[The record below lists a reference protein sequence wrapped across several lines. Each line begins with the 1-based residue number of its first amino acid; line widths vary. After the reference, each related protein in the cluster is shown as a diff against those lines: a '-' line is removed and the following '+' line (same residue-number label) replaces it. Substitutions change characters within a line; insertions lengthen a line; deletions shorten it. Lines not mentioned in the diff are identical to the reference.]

1 MEDLQTRIAALSPK
15 QRALFESRL
24 RAAAA
29 PGPDPA
35 IPRRPDD
42 DGPVPLSFAQ
52 HRLWFLDQLEPG
64 RPVYNVSASLRIGRP
79 VTTEAVRDA
88 LGALT
93 RRHEV
98 LRTVFPADG
107 GEPRQHI
114 ADSLTPPLTETD
126 LRALPDSARA
136 AAALRLCAEDKQRP
150 FDLSSGPL
158 LRCLLLRLRDDDALL
173 FLTFHHTVFDG
184 WSIGLLRRDL
194 TALLHA
200 AETGTD
206 AGLPPLPIQYADFAD
221 WQRRMLDEKRLGEL
235 LGYWR
240 ERIRGAPPV
249 IDLPFDRPRPAVAT
263 TEGARRRFA
272 LPAELTTALR
282 DLAARSVATPFMTML
297 TVFAALLHRWSGERD
312 MVIGTPV
319 ANRARPELDDLIGF
333 FANTLAMRVRIEPGM
348 SFGDLLAQVR
358 QTVVEAL
365 ARQDLPFERLVDEAR
380 TERTLT
386 HNPLFQVAFV
396 MEDGRDASEL
406 DTLLPERARDTH
418 TPDSAK
424 FDLTL
429 VLTDRESTYTGYFE
443 YNTALFEPVTI
454 DRLGERLALL
464 ARSVAAD
471 PGWELAALPVLTR
484 DEIRHLKEVNA
495 PVADDP
501 RHHRTLHGVLE
512 DSARRH
518 PDHTA
523 VEAPDR
529 QLTYRELDEAANRLA
544 HHLLAL
550 GVRPEQPVGVALD
563 GTADAIVATFA
574 VLKAGAVLL
583 PLDPEYPAERLEH
596 ILRRSGATLLLTQRS
611 LAGRFAGNDV
621 TTVLLDDDATRAALA
636 DGPAD
641 RPGLPIAPDRL
652 AYVIF
657 TSGSTGVPK
666 GVMVPHRA
674 FGSLTRSAEQ
684 FAQTPDSRVLR
695 FASPS
700 FDVSLLELLM
710 TFDAG
715 ATLVLE
721 PRALLVPGEDL
732 ARLIRERPVSTVLL
746 SPSAL
751 STLTAGELPGLR
763 TVVMAGE
770 AATLELAQQWCDG
783 RDVFNGYGPTEAT
796 VLATI
801 ARCAPDRVPPLGRPV
816 AGYTVHVLDDTLRPV
831 PFGRQG
837 ELFLGGVGLARG
849 YLDQPDVTADRFLPD
864 PSGTEPGAR
873 LYRTGDVVRWGA
885 DGELEFLGR
894 TDHQVKLRGFRIEL
908 GEIETRLE
916 DHPGVRT
923 AVVLVR
929 GEGSDRRLAGYAVRA
944 PGKERP
950 TAAGLRQWLRDRLPG
965 YMVPELFLVLD
976 ALPTSPNGKLDRE
989 ALPDPLAQSG
999 DTAGNR
1005 PPLLDPVEER
1015 ISGIWQ
1021 EVLGIAPPGS
1031 ADNFFE
1037 VGGNSLSATR
1047 IIARVNQA
1055 FGVRL
1060 PVRSLFVEPTLSGL
1074 ARSVSAERAEELP

>member
-24 RAAAA
+24 RTAAG
-29 PGPDPA
+29 PIPDPA
-35 IPRRPDD
+35 IPCRPDD
-42 DGPVPLSFAQ
+42 GGPVPLSFAQ

-64 RPVYNVSASLRIGRP
+64 RPVYNVSASLRLRRP
-79 VTTEAVRDA
+79 VTTETVRIA
-88 LGALT
+88 LRELT

-98 LRTVFPADG
+98 LRTAFPATG
-107 GEPRQHI
+107 GEPWQRI
-114 ADSLTPPLTETD
+114 ADSQSPPLNETD
-126 LRALPDSARA
+126 LRGLPDSTRA
-136 AAALRLCAEDKQRP
+136 AAALRLCGQDKQRP

-158 LRCLLLRLRDDDALL
+158 LRCLLLRLGDDDALL

-200 AETGTD
+200 AETGEE

-221 WQRRMLDEKRLGEL
+221 WQRRLLDDQRLQEL
-235 LGYWR
+235 LGYWH
-240 ERIRGAPPV
+240 ERMRGAPPA

-263 TEGARRRFA
+263 SEGARRRFA
-272 LPAELTTALR
+272 LPADLTAALR
-282 DLAARSVATPFMTML
+282 NLATQNGATPFMTML
-297 TVFAALLHRWSGERD
+297 SLFAVLLHRWSGERD

-333 FANTLAMRVRIEPGM
+333 FANTLAMRVRTEPGT
-348 SFGDLLAQVR
+348 SFRDLLAQVR
-358 QTVVEAL
+358 QTTVEAL
-365 ARQDLPFERLVDEAR
+365 ARQDLPFERLVEEVR

-406 DTLLPERARDTH
+406 DTLLPERARETH

-443 YNTALFEPVTI
+443 YSTALFDPVTI
-454 DRLGERLALL
+454 DRLAERLSLL
-464 ARSVAAD
+464 ARSATAD
-471 PGWELAALPVLTR
+471 PDRELAGLPVLTR
-484 DEIRHLKEVNA
+484 DETHHLRRVNA
-495 PVADDP
+495 PTEDDP
-501 RHHRTLHGVLE
+501 RHHRTLHRVLE
-512 DSARRH
+512 DAARHR
-518 PDHTA
+518 PEHTA

-529 QLTYRELDEAANRLA
+529 HLTYRELDDAANRLA
-544 HHLLAL
+544 HHLRTL
-550 GVRPEQPVGVALD
+550 GVGTEQPVGVALD
-563 GTADAIVATFA
+563 GTADAIVATFG

-583 PLDPEYPAERLEH
+583 PLDPEYPAARLDH
-596 ILRRSGATLLLTQRS
+596 ILRRSGVRLLLTQRS
-611 LAGRFAGNDV
+611 LADRFTGNDV
-621 TTVLLDDDATRAALA
+621 TVLPMDDDATRATLA
-636 DGPAD
+636 ARPAH
-641 RPGLPIAPDRL
+641 RPDISVPPDQL

-666 GVMVPHRA
+666 GVMVPHRGV
-674 FGSLTRSAEQ
+674 GSLTRSAEQ
-684 FAQTPDSRVLR
+684 FAQSPDSRVLR

-721 PRALLVPGEDL
+721 PRAALVPGEDL
-732 ARLIRERPVSTVLL
+732 ARLIRERGISTVLL

-751 STLTAGELPGLR
+751 STLAGSELPGLR

-770 AATLELAQQWCDG
+770 AATLELAQQWCEG

-801 ARCAPDRVPPLGRPV
+801 ARCTADRVPPLGRPV
-816 AGYTVHVLDDTLRPV
+816 VGYTVHVLDDTLRPV

-849 YLDQPDVTADRFLPD
+849 YLGQPDVTAARFVPD
-864 PSGTEPGAR
+864 PSGTESGAR
-873 LYRTGDVVRWGA
+873 LYRTGDLVRWGA

-929 GEGSDRRLAGYAVRA
+929 GEGADRRLVGYAVPA
-944 PGKERP
+944 PGGERP
-950 TAAGLRQWLRDRLPG
+950 TQADLRQWLRDRLPG
-965 YMVPELFLVLD
+965 YLVPELFVVLD
-976 ALPTSPNGKLDRE
+976 ALPTSPNGKLDRD
-989 ALPDPLAQSG
+989 ALPDPLDPSDGA
-999 DTAGNR
+999 DRER
-1005 PPLLDPVEER
+1005 PPLLDPVEEQVAE
-1015 ISGIWQ
+1015 IWR
-1021 EVLGIAPPGS
+1021 EVLGIALPGG

-1047 IIARVNQA
+1047 IVARVNQV

-1060 PVRSLFVEPTLSGL
+1060 PVRSLFVESTVSGL
-1074 ARSVSAERAEELP
+1074 ARSVTAAARG

>member
-1 MEDLQTRIAALSPK
+1 MEDLRTRIAALSPK

-42 DGPVPLSFAQ
+42 GGPAPLSFAQ
-52 HRLWFLDQLEPG
+52 HRLWFLDQMEP
-64 RPVYNVSASLRIGRP
+64 RRAVYNVSASLRISRP
-79 VTTEAVRDA
+79 VTTEAVRAA
-88 LGALT
+88 LGELT
-93 RRHEV
+93 ARHEV
-98 LRTVFPADG
+98 LRTTFPADG

-114 ADSLTPPLTETD
+114 AESLSPPLAETD
-126 LRALPDSARA
+126 LRHLPDSARA
-136 AAALRLCAEDKQRP
+136 AAALRLCGQDKQRP

-158 LRCLLLRLRDDDALL
+158 LRCLLLRLRDDDVLL

-200 AETGTD
+200 AETGAEAD
-206 AGLPPLPIQYADFAD
+206 LPPLPVQYADFAA
-221 WQRRMLDEKRLGEL
+221 WQRRLLDDQRLEDL

-240 ERIRGAPPV
+240 DRMRGAPPA

-282 DLAARSVATPFMTML
+282 DLAGRCGATPFMTML

-319 ANRARPELDDLIGF
+319 ANRARPELDHLIGF
-333 FANTLAMRVRIEPGM
+333 FANTLAMRVRAEPGVRF
-348 SFGDLLAQVR
+348 SELLAQVR
-358 QTVVEAL
+358 QTVAEAL
-365 ARQDLPFERLVDEAR
+365 DRQDLPFERLVEEAR

-396 MEDGRDASEL
+396 MEDGRDAGEL
-406 DTLLPERARDTH
+406 DSLLPRRAREGH

-429 VLTDRESTYTGYFE
+429 VLTDRDSAYTGYFE
-443 YNTALFEPVTI
+443 YSTALFEPVTI
-454 DRLGERLALL
+454 DRLTERLALL
-464 ARSVAAD
+464 AGAVVVD
-471 PGWELAALPVLTR
+471 PDRELAALPVLTE
-484 DEIRHLKEVNA
+484 DETRHLSQVNSRA
-495 PVADDP
+495 ADDA

-512 DSARRH
+512 DAALRR
-518 PDHTA
+518 PGRTA

-529 QLTYRELDEAANRLA
+529 RLTYRELDEAANRLA
-544 HHLLAL
+544 HHLLA
-550 GVRPEQPVGVALD
+550 GGAGREQPVAVALD
-563 GTADAIVATFA
+563 GTADAVVATFG

-583 PLDPEYPAERLEH
+583 PLDPEYPAERLDH
-596 ILRRSGATLLLTQRS
+596 ILRRSGARLLLTQRS

-621 TTVLLDDDATRAALA
+621 RVVLLDDDTTRSALA
-636 DGPAD
+636 ARPAD
-641 RPGLPIAPDRL
+641 RPALPVAPDQL
-652 AYVIF
+652 AYIIF

-666 GVMVPHRA
+666 GVMVPHRGI
-674 FGSLTRSAEQ
+674 GSLTRSVEQ
-684 FAQTPDSRVLR
+684 FAQTPQSRVLR
-695 FASPS
+695 FASPG

-732 ARLIRERPVSTVLL
+732 ARLIRDRRVSTVLL

-751 STLTAGELPGLR
+751 STLAAADLPGLR

-801 ARCAPDRVPPLGRPV
+801 ARCTPDRVPPLGRPV
-816 AGYTVHVLDDTLRPV
+816 TGYTVHVLDDTLRPV

-837 ELFLGGVGLARG
+837 ELYLGGVGLARG
-849 YLDQPDVTADRFLPD
+849 YLAQPDVTAARFLPD

-908 GEIETRLE
+908 GEIETRLA
-916 DHPGVRT
+916 DHPDVRT

-929 GEGSDRRLAGYAVRA
+929 GEGPDRRLAGYAVPA
-944 PGKERP
+944 PGRQRP
-950 TAAGLRQWLRDRLPG
+950 TAAALRQWLKDRLPG

-976 ALPTSPNGKLDRE
+976 ALPTSPNGKLDRD
-989 ALPDPLAQSG
+989 ALPDPLARHG
-999 DTAGNR
+999 DADRER
-1005 PPLLDPVEER
+1005 PPLDPVEER
-1015 ISGIWQ
+1015 IAAIWQ
-1021 EVLGIAPPGS
+1021 EVLGIAPPAG

-1074 ARSVSAERAEELP
+1074 ARSVTAERSKEVP